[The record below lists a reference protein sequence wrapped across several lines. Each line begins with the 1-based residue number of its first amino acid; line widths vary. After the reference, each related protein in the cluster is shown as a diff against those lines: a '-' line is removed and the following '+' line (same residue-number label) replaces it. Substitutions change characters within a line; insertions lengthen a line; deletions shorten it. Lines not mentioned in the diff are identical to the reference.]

1 MTISATLPH
10 TTEPGRSRITGK
22 ERDAESGNDYFG
34 ARYYSNA
41 FGRWLSP
48 DWSAKEEPIPY
59 AKLNDPQSLNLY
71 DYLGGNPT
79 SGFDADGHAP
89 GGMTG
94 DEECALGAVSE
105 CVPKPSQQPSQ
116 AQQQNVEV
124 AQEEA
129 PESPEEAEQEREQ
142 NALEPLKPGEKV
154 ASPDGRVPGA
164 IYPGEK
170 GPLDP
175 AHAKNFKWYITME
188 LKSAETYYRQWGP
201 PAGPEGK
208 HGGTYYSFFPPE
220 GSNDFMRQQMSLP
233 GEWNSME
240 HTDAVTIPAGRTV
253 YIGPAAA
260 QAGYPGGGIQVFV
273 PNP

>member
-1 MTISATLPH
+1 MTFIA
-10 TTEPGRSRITGK
+10 I
-22 ERDAESGNDYFG
+22 AN
-34 ARYYSNA
+34 YSST
-41 FGRWLSP
+41 FMMWR
-48 DWSAKEEPIPY
+48 
-59 AKLNDPQSLNLY
+59 
-71 DYLGGNPT
+71 
-79 SGFDADGHAP
+79 F
-89 GGMTG
+89 
-94 DEECALGAVSE
+94 AL
-105 CVPKPSQQPSQ
+105 K

-142 NALEPLKPGEKV
+142 NALEPVKPGEEVVPSNSNGK
-154 ASPDGRVPGA
+154 VPGA
-164 IYPGEK
+164 IYPGDK

-175 AHAKNFKWYITME
+175 AHAKNFKWYIPME

-208 HGGTYYSFFPPE
+208 HGGTYYSFFPPV